1 LYGLSYPGL
10 DSPRSP
16 PRSVPVLCGG
26 AVLSAPQDMVD
37 DALGVHGSPVGDDH
51 VVRPVHVGHAG
62 LLHAAG
68 AGPEQPHGIPLRIA
82 TPPIT

>member
-1 LYGLSYPGL
+1 
-10 DSPRSP
+10 
-16 PRSVPVLCGG
+16 
-26 AVLSAPQDMVD
+26 MVD